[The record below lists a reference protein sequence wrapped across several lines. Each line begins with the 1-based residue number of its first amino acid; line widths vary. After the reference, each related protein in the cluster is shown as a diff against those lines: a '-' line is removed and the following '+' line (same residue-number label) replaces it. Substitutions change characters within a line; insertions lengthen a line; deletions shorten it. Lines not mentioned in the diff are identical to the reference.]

1 MKADDHFRK
10 AEHFLVR
17 QQRLDVAEDSE
28 IIASTCHAAAHHYVC
43 AALEWLGHDPQR
55 YGHKH
60 SKHPAALRD
69 ANVLLTVQEAWKK
82 LEELRNRGLYG
93 GGVDQQEAEQA
104 RILLLQIQVWAA
116 SCHP

>member
-17 QQRLDVAEDSE
+17 QQRLDAIEDSE
-28 IIASTCHAAAHHYVC
+28 IITSTCHAAAHHDVC

-69 ANVLLTVQEAWKK
+69 ANAPPAIRETWQN

-93 GGVDQQEAEQA
+93 GGVDQEEAEQA
-104 RILLLQIQVWAA
+104 RTLLLRIQAWVA
-116 SCHP
+116 SCRP

>member
-1 MKADDHFRK
+1 MKANDHFRK

-17 QQRLDVAEDSE
+17 QQRLDVSEDSDM
-28 IIASTCHAAAHHYVC
+28 IASGCHAAAHHYIC

-60 SKHPAALRD
+60 SKHPAVLRD
-69 ANVLLTVQEAWKK
+69 VNAPLAIREAWQQ
-82 LEELRNRGLYG
+82 LEELRNRGFYG
-93 GGVDQQEAEQA
+93 GGVDQREAEQA
-104 RILLLQIQVWAA
+104 RNLLLRIQAWAA

>member
-1 MKADDHFRK
+1 MKANDHFRK
-10 AEHFLVR
+10 ADHFFVR
-17 QQRLDVAEDSE
+17 QQRLDVGEDSE

-69 ANVLLTVQEAWKK
+69 ANAPPDIREAWREV
-82 LEELRNRGLYG
+82 EELRNRGLYG
-93 GGVDQQEAEQA
+93 GGVDQQEAEEARNYLLRIQA
-104 RILLLQIQVWAA
+104 WAA
-116 SCHP
+116 SCRP